1 MANTIC
7 LSFCAFSARHML
19 KIASV
24 LFLSATVHAQPA
36 LTIQTQQLTLGIE
49 RVATGLVHPWSVAFL
64 PDGRY
69 LVSERRG
76 QLKLIDRNGNT
87 RDLAG
92 MPDVSQHGQGG
103 LLDIAL
109 HPAFGDGEHDWIYF
123 TWSKPDGSNTRTALS
138 RAKWQGDS
146 LGDVEHLFEQDR
158 ASSPGRH
165 YGSRLAWLHDGTLLM
180 SIGDRGRDPT
190 RAQARDDHAGST
202 LRLTDTGGVPDDN
215 PFVDDASTRDEIY
228 TLGNRNIQGMT
239 VLANGEL
246 WASEHGPRTG
256 DELNHLIAGENYGW
270 PRVSRGNDY
279 ATNQPIGVNHLP
291 GMRDPAYIFQGR
303 FAPSGL
309 AEVTGTSFPE
319 WRGSLLAGGLA
330 SQQLVRLTLGNDQ
343 NVDKIITSEV
353 VLNGELG
360 RLRDIRQAPGGALY
374 LLTDA
379 TSATLY
385 RLKRISP

>member
-7 LSFCAFSARHML
+7 SRHML
-19 KIASV
+19 KIASL
-24 LFLSATVHAQPA
+24 LFLSTAVQAQPA

-49 RVATGLVHPWSVAFL
+49 RVASGLVHPWSVAFL

-76 QLKLIDRNGNT
+76 QLVLIDHNGDK
-87 RDLAG
+87 RELVG
-92 MPDVSQHGQGG
+92 MPDVSQQGQGG

-138 RAKWQGDS
+138 RVKWQADS
-146 LGDVEHLFEQDR
+146 LGNVEHLFEQDR

-165 YGSRLAWLHDGTLLM
+165 YGSRLAWQQDGTLLM
-180 SIGDRGRDPT
+180 TIGDRGRNPT

-215 PFVDDASTRDEIY
+215 PFVDDTSTLDEIY
-228 TLGNRNIQGMT
+228 TLGNRNSQGMT
-239 VLANGEL
+239 VLANGEP

-279 ATNQPIGVNHLP
+279 ATNQPIGANHLP

-309 AEVTGTSFPE
+309 TQVTGTSFPE
-319 WRGSLLAGGLA
+319 WRGDLLAGGLA
-330 SQQLVRLTLGNDQ
+330 SQQLVRLTLGDDQ
-343 NVDKIITSEV
+343 NVDKIIQSEV

-360 RLRDIRQAPGGALY
+360 RLRDIRQAPDGALY

-379 TSATLY
+379 KSASLY
-385 RLKRISP
+385 RLMRISP